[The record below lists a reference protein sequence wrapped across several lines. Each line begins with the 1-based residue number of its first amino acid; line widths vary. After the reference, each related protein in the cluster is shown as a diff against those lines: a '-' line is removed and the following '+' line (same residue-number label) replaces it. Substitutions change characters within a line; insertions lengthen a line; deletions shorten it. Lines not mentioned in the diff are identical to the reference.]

1 MLALC
6 WTDLAATLSP
16 LIPGYTPK
24 VEVAFMRRNYS
35 QAMMAILAV
44 LAAALAVVPSAWAA
58 TEQTLYAF
66 KSSEDGDY
74 PNGGLIMVKGR
85 IYGTTMY
92 GGAYGQGTVYE
103 LSHTKEGWVKTT
115 LHDFTGLAD
124 GEQPWSGVV
133 ADNRGNLYG
142 YAGSH
147 PDGLIF
153 ELSPDGSG
161 RWQYQVIHVFTGNGE
176 GVGPLGG
183 VIVDDAGNLYGATS
197 QGGENDCYGYP
208 CGIIFELSPSRAGWK
223 FNVLFYFDLH
233 DGQGSDSPLY
243 RDAKG
248 NLYGVGVG
256 GDGLDPCGTAFGLSP
271 SGGEWDFRTLH
282 RFRNDGW
289 LAVWR
294 GGCGP
299 EGPLGM
305 DEAGNVYGTTEG
317 AVYRLKPAGKKWAL
331 AVLHT
336 FGGQGDGSNAAGGV
350 VLDSKGNLFGA
361 TFTGGQYGWGTVFEV
376 SPSGKGWK
384 ESVLFSFNGYDG
396 NHPQYGLSWGKPGE
410 LIGATETGGSPGYGV
425 VYAVR
430 P

>member
-1 MLALC
+1 
-6 WTDLAATLSP
+6 
-16 LIPGYTPK
+16 
-24 VEVAFMRRNYS
+24 MRRNYS
-35 QAMMAILAV
+35 QTVVAILAV
-44 LAAALAVVPSAWAA
+44 LAAALAVVPCARAA
-58 TEQTLYAF
+58 TEETLYAF
-66 KSSEDGDY
+66 KNAEDGDY

-85 IYGTTMY
+85 IYGTTRY

-103 LSHTKEGWVKTT
+103 LSHAKSGWVKTT
-115 LHDFTGLAD
+115 LHDFTGLGD
-124 GEQPWSGVV
+124 GEQPWPGVV
-133 ADNRGNLYG
+133 ADSKGSLYG
-142 YAGSH
+142 DAGSH

-208 CGIIFELSPSRAGWK
+208 CGIIFELSPSRADWK

-256 GDGLDPCGTAFGLSP
+256 GDGQNPCGTTFELSP
-271 SGGEWDFRTLH
+271 SGKKWNFHTLH
-282 RFRNDGW
+282 RFRNNG
-289 LAVWR
+289 R
-294 GGCGP
+294 PPGCGP
-299 EGPLGM
+299 SGALIM
-305 DEAGNVYGTTEG
+305 DKAGNLYGTTDPDI
-317 AVYRLKPAGKKWAL
+317 YRLERRAGKWEL
-331 AVLHT
+331 TVL
-336 FGGQGDGSNAAGGV
+336 GAADYPAGGV
-350 VLDSKGNLFGA
+350 VLDAKGNLYGA
-361 TFTGGQYGWGTVFEV
+361 TSAGGRYGYGTVFEV
-376 SPSGKGWK
+376 KRSAQGWR

-396 NHPQYGLSWGKPGE
+396 YFPVYGLTWGEPGQ
-410 LIGATETGGSPGYGV
+410 LIGATEVGGSYGYGV